1 MSPFSLLGLPPDAD
15 ERAIKRA
22 YAQRLRQ
29 IRPEDDAQ
37 GFQRLHEIYQ
47 AALERCR
54 QGMPAATSAQDEGAS
69 TDREQR
75 FDASMAQPPRID
87 AGVSSTAAPIAQP
100 PPAAVVFVVDEF
112 CSAAFDL
119 AATGDPARLQDWLGS
134 RPELWSLQ
142 LKAQVG
148 HYLVQQLYQ
157 QVPPMPESCLDTL
170 LHFFDLD
177 HALAGHDPAALQQL
191 RRRSRLAWEL
201 QPDHQNALAAR
212 LNMPPWRVRW
222 NLRQLHRPF
231 RWPQVLLIGMNPS
244 NAGIIATFVA
254 RLAGI
259 NPEDLPDGV
268 KRDQLQFWQAAA
280 DLKRVNRPR
289 LILGLARSAVIL
301 LVGMLLA
308 PLLSL
313 AYSGGIALEP
323 MLFVIALLM
332 VPSMLWG
339 VWVAWQALD
348 HWQGRPEHLPVR
360 WPWLCLG
367 LVPLMCAGGLA
378 LQLTRQPGLGVLL
391 LTPAVWLALRRYWH
405 RHDGHGFVWKAG
417 HVRVFFILLFLLA
430 NALRGTDLIADIPSA
445 DSAGFVLASVAMLA
459 WGADLWKQRR
469 HLRIA
474 MR

>member
-54 QGMPAATSAQDEGAS
+54 QGMTSTPDEWAS
-69 TDREQR
+69 TDRGPH
-75 FDASMAQPPRID
+75 FDAHMAQPPQID
-87 AGVSSTAAPIAQP
+87 AGVPLTAVPVAQP
-100 PPAAVVFVVDEF
+100 SPAAVVFAVDEF
-112 CSAAFDL
+112 CSTAFDL
-119 AATGDPARLQDWLGS
+119 AAAGDSARLQDWLGS
-134 RPELWSLQ
+134 RHELWSLQ

-170 LHFFDLD
+170 LHFFNLD

-191 RRRSRLAWEL
+191 RRRTRLTWEL
-201 QPDHQNALAAR
+201 QPDHQDALAAR
-212 LNMPPWRVRW
+212 LDMRSRPMRRRMRW
-222 NLRQLHRPF
+222 SLRQLHRPF
-231 RWPQVLLIGMNPS
+231 RWSQVLLIGMSPS
-244 NAGIIATFVA
+244 NAGIIANFVE

-259 NPEDLPDGV
+259 YSEDLPDGV
-268 KRDQLQFWQAAA
+268 ERTQLQFWQAAA
-280 DLKRVNRPR
+280 DSKRVSKPR
-289 LILGLARSAVIL
+289 LVLGLARSAVIL

-308 PLLSL
+308 PLVSL
-313 AYSGGIALEP
+313 AYSDGIALEP
-323 MLFVIALLM
+323 MLFVVALLM
-332 VPSMLWG
+332 APSLLWG

-348 HWQGRPEHLPVR
+348 HWHGRPEHLPVR

-378 LQLTRQPGLGVLL
+378 LQLTGQPWPGVLL
-391 LTPAVWLALRRYWH
+391 LIPAVWLALRRYWR
-405 RHDGHGFVWKAG
+405 RHDGRGFVWKAG
-417 HVRVFFILLFLLA
+417 HVRAFFILLFLLI
-430 NALRGTDLIADIPSA
+430 NALRGTDLIAGIPSA
-445 DSAGFVLASVAMLA
+445 DVILASVAMLA